1 MKISQRITFIFAT
14 LLMVCT
20 FMLFKSMHSQK
31 EAFEKGKTN
40 ILISAGYNGTISAG
54 KIWRENGHFYVNGH
68 TITDT
73 NITSAINNL
82 IMEDEKYD
90 LFHVFLI
97 VIIVLLILVYRF
109 LYKEIQRNTKKY
121 KKINEKHIIETIAI
135 QDARKK
141 SVPYDFEKDKTY
153 PLK

>member
-14 LLMVCT
+14 LLMVCI

-31 EAFEKGKTN
+31 EAFEKGKTR

-68 TITDT
+68 TVTDT

-82 IMEDEKYD
+82 IMVDEKYD
-90 LFHVFLI
+90 LFHVFII

-109 LYKEIQRNTKKY
+109 LYKKIPKNTKKQ
-121 KKINEKHIIETIAI
+121 KEINEKHIIETIAI
-135 QDARKK
+135 QDARKN
-141 SVPYDFEKDKTY
+141 SIPYDFEKDKTY

>member
-31 EAFEKGKTN
+31 EAFEKGKTR

-68 TITDT
+68 TVTDT
-73 NITSAINNL
+73 NIISAINNL
-82 IMEDEKYD
+82 IMVDEKYD

-109 LYKEIQRNTKKY
+109 LYKEIQKNK
-121 KKINEKHIIETIAI
+121 
-135 QDARKK
+135 RKTH
-141 SVPYDFEKDKTY
+141 Y
-153 PLK
+153 